1 VIETKTAVGWVVYK
15 GALSFVYISP
25 AAVLLRERERNEKE
39 MERRK
44 EKEHLRTLK
53 YNLHRHAWNVE
64 CVIFAPAP
72 PYTTPTVDLLS

>member
-1 VIETKTAVGWVVYK
+1 MIETKTAVGWVVYK

-53 YNLHRHAWNVE
+53 SK
-64 CVIFAPAP
+64 IQ
-72 PYTTPTVDLLS
+72 